1 MIHIIFGD
9 DINASYAYLSTI
21 LKGKADDIK
30 VWLGDINTLEQF
42 KEALYSEDFFKSPKL
57 IICENWLKNNKISSK
72 DIKNIPSNKN
82 VVFWERG
89 NIATSRLVPFRSIA
103 QIREFKL
110 KDPIYQLLDNI
121 SPNTKR
127 TLQLLYLATQ
137 KESINF
143 LLWNLQNRI
152 YKLILAKISFQK
164 NAASEI
170 LNKKIADWQWQ
181 KIQEQ
186 AALFNLNTLKL
197 LFSGLIK
204 IDYLIKSGATNLNES
219 TLISM
224 LFVKY
229 LAK

>member
-1 MIHIIFGD
+1 MIYIIFGD
-9 DINASYAYLSTI
+9 DVKSSYTYLSNI
-21 LKGKADDIK
+21 LKSKTGDIK
-30 VWLGDINTLEQF
+30 IWLNDKNTIDEF
-42 KEALYSEDFFKSPKL
+42 KSALFFDDFFKSSKL
-57 IICENWLKNNKISSK
+57 IICENWLKNNKISPK

-89 NIATSRLVPFRSIA
+89 NIATSRLVPFRSIT

-127 TLQLLYLATQ
+127 TLQMFYLATQ

-152 YKLILAKISFQK
+152 YRLILAKISFRK

-186 AALFNLNTLKL
+186 ATLFNLNTLKL